1 MPPKGRPPKKKRNI
15 SGLKNQPSRSNA
27 PLESITESNPPDLDD
42 DSHENGHEPIP
53 PDAKDRASS
62 EHEDNDEED
71 SDLDSDLESE
81 SVRRFINRSWRFM
94 SAYRLGLTGYA
105 AAWAVRKQRQHR
117 QVSQRAMM
125 SIDAV
130 LTTSDTN

>member
-27 PLESITESNPPDLDD
+27 PLESITESNPPD
-42 DSHENGHEPIP
+42 
-53 PDAKDRASS
+53 AVKQY
-62 EHEDNDEED
+62 
-71 SDLDSDLESE
+71 LEACPTE
-81 SVRRFINRSWRFM
+81 VIRRFINRSWRFM
-94 SAYRLGLTGYA
+94 SAYHLGLTGYA
-105 AAWAVRKQRQHR
+105 AAWAVRKQRQQR

>member
-62 EHEDNDEED
+62 EHC
-71 SDLDSDLESE
+71 LKLLI
-81 SVRRFINRSWRFM
+81 V
-94 SAYRLGLTGYA
+94 LGVVQIPL
-105 AAWAVRKQRQHR
+105 
-117 QVSQRAMM
+117 
-125 SIDAV
+125 
-130 LTTSDTN
+130 L